1 MYKCASL
8 NGCVWI
14 FMGSSDLHAGGSW
27 DASVILVAHLAWANI
42 VRQLSVILAAAGR
55 THHAARWQLAGFAV
69 LGSRTRGAGTASV
82 LVVAGNTRTE
92 VIGPGVRGSHSVETG
107 TGSAGGG
114 WAAGRASIRADDWCW
129 RGSGVV
135 HRVKQPFET
144 RDVGLESITF

>member
-14 FMGSSDLHAGGSW
+14 FIGSSDSSLHAGGSW
-27 DASVILVAHLAWANI
+27 DASVLLVASLACAGTTHE
-42 VRQLSVILAAAGR
+42 LSVVLAAAGR
-55 THHAARWQLAGFAV
+55 THHAARRQLAGLAV

-92 VIGPGVRGSHSVETG
+92 VIGTGVRGSHSVETG

-114 WAAGRASIRADDWCW
+114 
-129 RGSGVV
+129 
-135 HRVKQPFET
+135 
-144 RDVGLESITF
+144 